1 VTAIRKHLKDF
12 LAIILLLVIA
22 AGIAGYILSNQRL
35 RFPLVQPAPVKMY
48 ADFSTA
54 QAVTPGQGQSV
65 RVSGVQVGEIGGVT
79 LKNGV
84 ARVLMNIDDTYKN
97 VVHTDATALLR
108 PKTGLKDMFIELNP
122 GTKSAKMAKAG
133 FTIPIN
139 NTLPDVNP
147 DETLSLLDADT
158 RDYVQLLIDGGA
170 QGLKGRGNDL
180 QSVFAAFLPTHR
192 DIARVNVAVAQRH
205 QNLSRLIHSLNLLN
219 TALAQRGPTI
229 TQLVSNSS
237 QVFNGFATEQAA
249 LQRALVDFPGTLR
262 QTTNTLGKVHVF
274 ANVLGA
280 TTENL
285 RPAVRALAPANRAIV
300 PFALKTTPVIKNQ
313 IRPFVIDSRP
323 LVRALKPASQNLAK
337 ATPNL
342 TTSFGVLNHLF
353 NMLGYNKA
361 GSANS
366 STSPGGD
373 SNEGYLFWLAWLDHN
388 AASVF
393 ANADAHGVYRA
404 LTQQSTCA
412 TLSTEVGGITTP
424 LGQAQGQV
432 AGILG
437 TFVNPAICGGSTNLT
452 LPTLPNLPGVPT
464 TVPAPGLPPL
474 PAKKAAKR

>member
-1 VTAIRKHLKDF
+1 MTAIRKHLKDF
-12 LAIILLLVIA
+12 LAIIMLVVIA

-35 RFPLVQPAPVKMY
+35 RFPIVQPAPVKMY

-79 LKNGV
+79 LKDGV

-122 GTKSAKMAKAG
+122 GTKSAAKAKAG
-133 FTIPIN
+133 FTIPVN

-147 DETLSLLDADT
+147 DEVLSTLDEDT
-158 RDYVQLLIDGGA
+158 RDYVQLLVDGGA

-192 DIARVNVAVAQRH
+192 DLARVNQAVAQRH

-219 TALAQRGPTI
+219 TALAQRGPEI
-229 TQLVSNSS
+229 TQLVSNSQ
-237 QVFNGFATEQAA
+237 QVFNGFATEQAN

-262 QTTNTLGKVHVF
+262 QTTTTLGKVHTF
-274 ANVLGA
+274 ANVLGS

-285 RPAVRALAPANRAIV
+285 RPAVRALAPANKAIV
-300 PFALKTTPVIKNQ
+300 PFARKTTPVIQNQ
-313 IRPFVIDSRP
+313 IRPFVVDSRP

-337 ATPNL
+337 ATPDL

-353 NMLGYNKA
+353 NMLGYNKS
-361 GSANS
+361 G
-366 STSPGGD
+366 PKD
-373 SNEGYLFWLAWLDHN
+373 SVTDPNRDEGYLFWLAWLDHN

-393 ANADAHGVYRA
+393 GSADAHGVYRA
-404 LTQQSTCA
+404 LTQQSTCS
-412 TLSTEVGGITTP
+412 TLSTEVGGINTG
-424 LGQAQGQV
+424 LGQAQGSI
-432 AGILG
+432 AGILN
-437 TFVNPAICGGSTNLT
+437 TFLDPAICGGSANLT
-452 LPTLPNLPGVPT
+452 LPTLPGIPNVPSTGVPS
-464 TVPAPGLPPL
+464 GLPPL
-474 PAKKAAKR
+474 PAKRGAKR